1 MDTSSS
7 SDDGIIVSRLTDN
20 GPAEKSGLLLEDR
33 IIKVRLNLELSTG
46 SCKSNGRSDLR

>member
-33 IIKVRLNLELSTG
+33 IIKVRLNVGLNTG
-46 SCKSNGRSDLR
+46 PCKSHERSDLR